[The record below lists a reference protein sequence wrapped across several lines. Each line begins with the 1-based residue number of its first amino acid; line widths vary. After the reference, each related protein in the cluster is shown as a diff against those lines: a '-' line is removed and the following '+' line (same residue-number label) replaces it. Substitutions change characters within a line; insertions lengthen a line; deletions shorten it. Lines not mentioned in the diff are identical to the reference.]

1 MNLIAQGPS
10 IIAAQAQELA
20 RLAGST
26 TIERIAEHAWR
37 IGKAAPADAI
47 APYCERER
55 IDYAFIPE
63 GRRFADLKLLAM
75 DMDST
80 LITIECIDEIAG
92 VRSVRVRQRIG
103 RLEPAL
109 PARTGRRAA
118 ELQHAIGERV
128 DTVPDDAGQ
137 VLVAGKPERARVAQQ
152 PDGAIALQLGIPVRV
167 EIDERPP

>member
-1 MNLIAQGPS
+1 M
-10 IIAAQAQELA
+10 
-20 RLAGST
+20 
-26 TIERIAEHAWR
+26 
-37 IGKAAPADAI
+37 
-47 APYCERER
+47 
-55 IDYAFIPE
+55 
-63 GRRFADLKLLAM
+63 KLVA
-75 DMDST
+75 
-80 LITIECIDEIAG
+80 ECIDEIAG

-128 DTVPDDAGQ
+128 DTVPNDAGQ
-137 VLVAGKPERARVAQQ
+137 VLVAGKHERARVAQQ